1 MSVSFTG
8 VIFNGGMSLDGGTP
22 RTVEILAVGG
32 GGGTAAT
39 STASGYNVGQGGGGG
54 GQVLFAAANIESGM
68 PYVITVAAGGGAFA
82 SPSPSAIGSA
92 GSNTSISG
100 PTISVISYGGGGG
113 GSRKS
118 LPIGAFPGGPGFN
131 GGGGANGLLGGFS
144 APQSPGDTLA
154 GQAVYANPYGSGYPG
169 GNGWSN
175 PTSSPGSGQPANYDV
190 LNQTSGG
197 GGGPEGAGEPART
210 RINYNNPVG
219 YRNTLD
225 VNTMNRGGGG
235 THIPTDWGGSPTTYF
250 ANGGSGG
257 FMISSNVPNWPVI
270 FNGTYGSNTGSR
282 TTGISSF
289 PAPWASPVAI
299 QYATSFGAGAAGA
312 YGANNIGA
320 PYSLTDAAGA
330 NGFVALRVPATQKPA
345 VVVVGA
351 NTNPKLVNGNLL
363 YQFTSSGYIIF

>member
-8 VIFNGGMSLDGGTP
+8 VSFSGEMSLDGGTP
-22 RTVEILAVGG
+22 KTVEILAVGG
-32 GGGTAAT
+32 GGGTADT
-39 STASGYNVGQGGGGG
+39 TTASGYNVGQGGGGG
-54 GQVLFAAANIESGM
+54 AQVLFASANIESGM

-82 SPSPSAIGSA
+82 SPSPNTIGSA

-100 PTISVISYGGGGG
+100 PTISVTSYGGGGG

-118 LPIGAFPGGPGFN
+118 LPVGAFPGGTGFN
-131 GGGGANGLLGGFS
+131 GGGGANGTLGPI
-144 APQSPGDTLA
+144 ASPGGPTIG

-169 GNGWSN
+169 GDGWEN
-175 PTSSPGSGQPANYDV
+175 PSAGPPGYPQNYDV
-190 LNQTSGG
+190 LNQTNGG
-197 GGGPEGAGEPART
+197 GGGPQGAGEPART
-210 RINYNNPVG
+210 RINYNNPVVF
-219 YRNTLD
+219 RNTLD

-235 THIPTDWGGSPTTYF
+235 THIPTDWGGGPTTYF

-257 FMISSNVPNWPVI
+257 FMVNSNVPNWPFI
-270 FNGTYGSNTGSR
+270 QAGTYGSNTGSKV
-282 TTGISSF
+282 TGISSF

-320 PYSLTDAAGA
+320 PYSLTNAAGA

-351 NTNPKLVNGNLL
+351 NTNPILVNGNLL